1 MAFVPKWY
9 VATSRDRMFL
19 VMNGVPYQT
28 ALDLEDGEVLRLGGE
43 FADLA
48 KNGWTHPCDR
58 WWAGGGG
65 TGGEER
71 GRASAVVSGR
81 GSFRA
86 ARLRRAAGRSFPE
99 SARGAGFN
107 RRQIQLFGQGGAPG
121 WAGACH
127 DKQVRQRV
135 LHPPAL
141 IVRSGQRQ
149 RFVRARSRT
158 LSVRPSKTALTI

>member
-58 WWAGGGG
+58 VAGGLEAAEQAVKNAAAQAQWFPAEEASVQRVCDALQDAAFLKARAELVSIGG
-65 TGGEER
+65 K
-71 GRASAVVSGR
+71 S
-81 GSFRA
+81 SF
-86 ARLRRAAGRSFPE
+86 
-99 SARGAGFN
+99 SARVEHPDGQVHATISKFGNEFFTH
-107 RRQIQLFGQGGAPG
+107 RR
-121 WAGACH
+121 
-127 DKQVRQRV
+127 
-135 LHPPAL
+135 
-141 IVRSGQRQ
+141 
-149 RFVRARSRT
+149 
-158 LSVRPSKTALTI
+158 